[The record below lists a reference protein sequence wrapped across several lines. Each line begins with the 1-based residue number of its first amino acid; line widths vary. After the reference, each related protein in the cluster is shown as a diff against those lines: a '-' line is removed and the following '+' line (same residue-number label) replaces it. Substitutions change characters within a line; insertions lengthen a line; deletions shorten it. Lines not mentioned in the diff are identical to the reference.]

1 MRLRD
6 RDHTQRAIR
15 RGTFRS
21 VKELVTKI
29 DQFVENDNQNARP
42 FAWTA
47 TADSIFAKVQRL
59 CERISGQDT
68 SKPMGEVV
76 SHSAA
81 SRTKISL
88 CPALGGICIGS
99 ELFSCSV
106 RIRTAIQNRKNVS
119 NRSAERP
126 CQQRG
131 VPLPS
136 RFRMNQREIEP
147 GGGF

>member
-1 MRLRD
+1 MITRTPGPSPGR
-6 RDHTQRAIR
+6 QRRIR
-15 RGTFRS
+15 SSLKSSDYVNVF
-21 VKELVTKI
+21 
-29 DQFVENDNQNARP
+29 P
-42 FAWTA
+42 
-47 TADSIFAKVQRL
+47 
-59 CERISGQDT
+59 GQDT

-76 SHSAA
+76 SNSAA

-99 ELFSCSV
+99 ELFSFSV

-136 RFRMNQREIEP
+136 RFRMTSERLNPVLDSDLADLSLRE
-147 GGGF
+147 